1 MEYMGCPAGCRLI
14 RQTNPSD
21 TGNVA
26 GSSGPNVKYSD
37 GVFTLEDGTQI
48 KDGVGIRP
56 NGEMFDTGTY
66 EILN

>member
-14 RQTNPSD
+14 RQTNPED
-21 TGNVA
+21 TGNVFGWH
-26 GSSGPNVKYSD
+26 GSNVTYAD
-37 GVFTLEDGTQI
+37 GVFTLEDGTLI

-56 NGEMFDTGTY
+56 NGEMFDTGTN